1 VNIHAITIIVLEHI
15 INTAGILMGSPEKRG
30 RQYQAMAVNLGY
42 LDTAPDIGDAL
53 TSRKNSM
60 NNSENNKA
68 RKQKTTSQKNR
79 NKKTDTT
86 KKGEPK
92 DDSNAD
98 KAEGSS
104 QEEGKRLLLMKF
116 PVRMVGLST
125 CLGVCARLHP

>member
-86 KKGEPK
+86 KKG
-92 DDSNAD
+92 
-98 KAEGSS
+98 S
-104 QEEGKRLLLMKF
+104 QRMIPTLTKLKV
-116 PVRMVGLST
+116 PVRKRGKG
-125 CLGVCARLHP
+125 CF